1 MKSGMTA
8 RKLRMILSG
17 LMLLI
22 VVAATAGFLFAQKSL
37 NEYAVEISRLNADAA
52 SGDQNLQ
59 TLNGLQAKLDE
70 RKTAIDSAHALVAD
84 EATYAD
90 KAINDITRIANEAG
104 VRITSFE
111 FVENAAS
118 TPGAAAAAPAPA
130 TAPTTTAP
138 TTPTAGAPAGVAKK
152 TISVAIESPLE
163 YSSLMKFISGIET
176 NQLKMQIPSVA
187 MTKGEGSKVS
197 TQQFT
202 IEVYVRS

>member
-1 MKSGMTA
+1 MKNGMTA
-8 RKLRMILSG
+8 RKLRIALSG

-22 VVAATAGFLFAQKSL
+22 VVAATAGFFFAQKSL

-70 RKTAIDSAHALVAD
+70 RKTAIDNANALVAD

-111 FVENAAS
+111 FVEGGSSSA
-118 TPGAAAAAPAPA
+118 GAAAEPGARAGGTCRARAAYRPR
-130 TAPTTTAP
+130 
-138 TTPTAGAPAGVAKK
+138 G
-152 TISVAIESPLE
+152 
-163 YSSLMKFISGIET
+163 
-176 NQLKMQIPSVA
+176 
-187 MTKGEGSKVS
+187 
-197 TQQFT
+197 
-202 IEVYVRS
+202 